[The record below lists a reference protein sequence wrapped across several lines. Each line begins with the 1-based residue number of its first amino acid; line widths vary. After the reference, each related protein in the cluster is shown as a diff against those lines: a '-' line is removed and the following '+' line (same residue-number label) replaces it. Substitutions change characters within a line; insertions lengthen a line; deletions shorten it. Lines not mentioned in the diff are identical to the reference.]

1 MPMFSEKS
9 LFAYVEKDVLPC
21 LNVDC
26 TKAEFKTAWLNRGL
40 GQQLMKVVRS
50 TVNSRAQAIRTQ
62 ATANFGQIF
71 RVKPKQG
78 QQLMEFY
85 SSVRDKISLFC
96 NPHDKVA
103 WNKWESMIRRAY
115 CVPLAW
121 ARQHFGQLRPLYY
134 RGARGVRACLA
145 HLVFYWKAM
154 SDYCKCPSFIPGIL
168 LCYTRISI
176 VILVYRSLIPR

>member
-115 CVPLAW
+115 CVPLGHVSTSVNYVHCITVEQEAFALASLTW
-121 ARQHFGQLRPLYY
+121 YFTGKR
-134 RGARGVRACLA
+134 CLTIVSV
-145 HLVFYWKAM
+145 HLSFLVFY
-154 SDYCKCPSFIPGIL
+154 CVIPE
-168 LCYTRISI
+168 
-176 VILVYRSLIPR
+176 